1 VTFASEP
8 GFPLLALEILP
19 FLNFDASFYDLCPL
33 PHSLGFVSSCG
44 FDLSGPGP
52 PDGDCGIVT
61 RIMGKKCHICSD
73 SRSSSSAVDVSY
85 GYGFGC
91 DYAACDKVV
100 AKRETGSKWSVMRKA
115 SSFVTPLLLL

>member
-1 VTFASEP
+1 MTFAPEP
-8 GFPLLALEILP
+8 GSPLLAQGVLP

-44 FDLSGPGP
+44 FDLSGPP
-52 PDGDCGIVT
+52 PDGDRGIVT

-91 DYAACDKVV
+91 DYVACDKVG
-100 AKRETGSKWSVMRKA
+100 ETGSKWSVMRKA
-115 SSFVTPLLLL
+115 SSFVTPPLLL